1 MVNKYFT
8 VEVKPPI
15 DADLLNGGVL
25 ASDDDVIFSWTP
37 FEIPKGSS
45 RLLNVTARVAGTDG
59 TAQHLPFQLLFA
71 KCAINAT
78 TGVMTNPPSIGEY
91 NTVATAIKSL
101 NEIIGGIKI
110 EAIDYMCQ
118 SLVGCSIASTGNSVA
133 ANGSNVDMVL
143 TPNAEHSHG
152 HSRYS
157 LDATDILGTVGDI
170 VTVTPG
176 YDVLWVAGIA
186 CGAFDFTST
195 VKTDGAVAKNSTT
208 IHTDTKDANLVFS
221 IGDVIQELDNTLIGT
236 ITAIGANDGG
246 GAHDVDITV
255 VRGEQA
261 GGDRGQD
268 GIADGVRIY
277 HRHPITLELSF
288 EK

>member
-1 MVNKYFT
+1 MYNKYFT

-15 DADLLNGGVL
+15 DADLLNAAAL

-37 FEIPKGSS
+37 FEVPKGSS

-59 TAQHLPFQLLFA
+59 TAQHQPFQLLFA
-71 KCAINAT
+71 RSAINAT
-78 TGVMTNPPSIGEY
+78 SGVMTNPPSIGEY

-101 NEIIGGIKI
+101 RQIVGGIKI
-110 EAIDYMCQ
+110 EAIDYMCA

-143 TPNAEHSHG
+143 TPSAEHSHG
-152 HSRYS
+152 HASYA
-157 LDATDILGTVGDI
+157 LDATDILGTAGDI
-170 VTVTPG
+170 VTITPG

-186 CGAFDFTST
+186 CGAFDFAST
-195 VKTDGAVAKNSTT
+195 VQTDTGETYPISATT

-221 IGDVIQELDNTLIGT
+221 IGDVIQEVDNTIIGT
-236 ITAIGANDGG
+236 ITAIDTAST
-246 GAHDVDITV
+246 ADVDLTV
-255 VRGEQA
+255 DRGETGKETRTAQTL
-261 GGDRGQD
+261 
-268 GIADGVRIY
+268 ADGVKIY